1 MELNPLPSWDYQA
14 TLDTF
19 RNGTFHGVYKGLE
32 LQKSDDDLER
42 YRTLVDESNPDLVIE
57 TGTRAGGSAVWFH
70 DELNLQ
76 VVSIDVAPQFSRGA
90 PSRRGLEFLIGSSIG
105 DAAVKH
111 VAERL
116 AKDKG
121 LRVMVSLDADHHSP
135 HVQAEIHTWAQ
146 FVSPGCYL
154 VVEDAC
160 FDVFARKGDKEAA
173 RVGGSRIPEV
183 GGTLDA
189 LERCFGVPTH
199 VGTQFWRDAWLEQ
212 QTPVSHSPVGWWRR
226 HDGV

>member
-1 MELNPLPSWDYQA
+1 MELNPLPSWDLDA
-14 TLDTF
+14 TLATF
-19 RNGTFHGVYKGLE
+19 RNGTFHGVFKGLE

-42 YRTLVDESNPDLVIE
+42 YRTLVDESNPDLLIE
-57 TGTRAGGSAVWFH
+57 TGTRAGGSALWFH

-76 VVSIDVAPQFSRGA
+76 VLSIDVAPQFSRGA
-90 PSRRGLEFLIGSSIG
+90 PRGKYLEFLVGSSLG
-105 DAAVKH
+105 DAAVRH
-111 VAERL
+111 VAEKL

-135 HVQAEIHTWAQ
+135 HVQAEISTWAP

-160 FDVFARKGDKEAA
+160 FDLFARKGLKDEA
-173 RVGGSRIPEV
+173 RIGGSKIPEI

-189 LERCFGVPTH
+189 LERNFGVPTY
-199 VGTQFWRDAWLEQ
+199 VSTLFWRDQWLEA

-226 HDGV
+226 HESA